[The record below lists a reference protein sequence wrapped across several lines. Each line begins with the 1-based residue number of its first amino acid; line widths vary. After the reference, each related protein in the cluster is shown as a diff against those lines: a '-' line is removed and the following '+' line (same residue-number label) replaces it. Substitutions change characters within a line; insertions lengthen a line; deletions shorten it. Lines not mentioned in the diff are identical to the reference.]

1 MCNAGVTRLRFQHNF
16 QLSCAFLHTRK
27 RTSQYHKNNVE
38 QLYTACETS
47 LQRDH
52 SGSQGQGHGHKIVN
66 VDVVWP
72 RNVRSKLENSALNT
86 YMVSSSVKSLVSD
99 RQTDVRTQQKYAR
112 IIRFWGVK
120 TDVVEM
126 SYVVKHS
133 ILRTT
138 CRAKGARLNTR
149 VTWNMSRGR
158 YCDGMIALEV
168 FKSKLYLFYNAW
180 NLILQ
185 LLKVFVSSETMR
197 NIRSNLRR

>member
-1 MCNAGVTRLRFQHNF
+1 MCNAGVTRLGFQHNF

-38 QLYTACETS
+38 QLYTARETS

-52 SGSQGQGHGHKIVN
+52 LGSQGQGHGHKIVN

-99 RQTDVRTQQKYAR
+99 RQTDVRTHQKYAH

-133 ILRTT
+133 TLRTS

-149 VTWNMSRGR
+149 VTWQILWR
-158 YCDGMIALEV
+158 YDCFGSV
-168 FKSKLYLFYNAW
+168 
-180 NLILQ
+180 
-185 LLKVFVSSETMR
+185 
-197 NIRSNLRR
+197 